1 MQNEEEFGPGMRSP
15 YGDGGGFGS
24 GGTRF
29 GPGLPLSPV
38 VKQLL
43 LVNAAVFLLSRVV
56 PGVPLEQIESLFGF
70 VPADV
75 FGRGRIWQF
84 ATYMFL
90 HGGLFHI
97 LFNMLLLWMFG
108 TTVEHRWGSRAFLT
122 YYAVCGLGG
131 AVLTWVMGP
140 GSTIPMI
147 GASAAALGI
156 LLAYTLMY
164 PDQRVLLYFVIPIK
178 MKVLLWLLVAVDL
191 IGAIGLLKG
200 NTAHFAHLGGL
211 LFGYVYLKQDWRLGA
226 VGRKFRATRA
236 RAQLKQRARD
246 AERMSS
252 RQEEIDRIL
261 EKISAEGM
269 DSLTERELK
278 ILREAS
284 RR

>member
-1 MQNEEEFGPGMRSP
+1 MRSP
-15 YGDGGGFGS
+15 FGDGFGGGFG
-24 GGTRF
+24 GGSARF
-29 GPGLPLSPV
+29 GPGLSLPPV
-38 VKQLL
+38 VKRLL
-43 LVNAAVFLLSRVV
+43 IANAAVFLLSRII
-56 PGVPLEQIESLFGF
+56 PGIPLEQIESMFGF
-70 VPADV
+70 VAADV
-75 FGRGRIWQF
+75 FGRGRVWQF

-108 TTVEHRWGSRAFLT
+108 TTVEHRWGSRAFVT

-131 AVLTWVMGP
+131 AVLSWVMDP
-140 GSTIPMI
+140 GSGIPMI
-147 GASAAALGI
+147 GASAATLGV

-164 PDQRVLLYFVIPIK
+164 PDQKVLLYFVIPIK

-191 IGAIGLLKG
+191 IGAVGLLKG

-211 LFGYVYLKQDWRLGA
+211 LFGYLYLKQDWRMGA
-226 VGRKFRATRA
+226 LGRKFRGARA
-236 RAQLKQRARD
+236 RQQMKQRAKD
-246 AERMSS
+246 AERAAS

-269 DSLTERELK
+269 SSLTERELK

>member
-1 MQNEEEFGPGMRSP
+1 MRSP
-15 YGDGGGFGS
+15 FGDGFGGGFG
-24 GGTRF
+24 GGSARF
-29 GPGLPLSPV
+29 GPGLSLPPV
-38 VKQLL
+38 VKRLL
-43 LVNAAVFLLSRVV
+43 IANAAVFLLSRMI
-56 PGVPLEQIESLFGF
+56 PGIPLEQIESMFGF
-70 VPADV
+70 VAADV
-75 FGRGRIWQF
+75 FGRGRVWQF

-108 TTVEHRWGSRAFLT
+108 TTVEHRWGSRAFVT

-131 AVLTWVMGP
+131 AVLSWVMDP
-140 GSTIPMI
+140 GSSIPMI
-147 GASAAALGI
+147 GASAATLGV

-164 PDQRVLLYFVIPIK
+164 PDQKVLLYFVIPIK

-191 IGAIGLLKG
+191 IGAVGLLKG

-211 LFGYVYLKQDWRLGA
+211 LFGYLYLKQDWRMGA
-226 VGRKFRATRA
+226 LGRKFRGARA
-236 RAQLKQRARD
+236 RQQMKQRAKD
-246 AERMSS
+246 AERAVS

-269 DSLTERELK
+269 SSLTERELK